1 MTTQLDN
8 EVGGNTISPTNKL
21 TLTKNK
27 VKIFSKEQIVYDPKV
42 RSKSWLLT
50 CNNPTLIDTLPL
62 NNIDVR
68 YIVWQFEV
76 GKQGTRH
83 YHALLYFENARSFKS
98 IKDKFKRC
106 RIEKPRNVDDCIKY
120 CKKDKTRVEG
130 PFERGEPP
138 KQGSRTDL
146 LGVADAIK
154 DKKPL
159 DQIFTEFPSQ
169 TLKYIKNIK
178 EVKGIMQSHRNAQNK
193 PKILWLWGLAGVGK
207 TFSVTEYFESVY
219 IKDGTQWWDN
229 YDQQQCILIDDFD
242 GKWPFRDL
250 LRLLDRNQYQ
260 AQVKGGY
267 VKINSPYI
275 IITCEFPPDHW
286 WQDNDYAQIKRRID
300 KIITA
305 KCPAVYSLLIN
316 NICKLHDY
324 HTLKKYETKITIHK
338 STAKFNNNIVISVMD
353 KIKNLPIVNED
364 EEEMLEPDG

>member
-1 MTTQLDN
+1 MTSTIDN
-8 EVGGNTISPTNKL
+8 EVGGNTISPTNII

-27 VKIFSKEQIVYDPKV
+27 VKIVSKEQIKYDTKV

-50 CNNPTLIDTLPL
+50 CNNPTLVDTLPL

-68 YIVWQFEV
+68 YIVWQFEI
-76 GKQGTRH
+76 GKQGTKH

-98 IKDKFKRC
+98 IKDKFPRC

-120 CKKDKTRVEG
+120 CKKDKTRIEG

-138 KQGSRTDL
+138 KQGTRTDL

-159 DQIFTEFPSQ
+159 NQIFSEYPTQ

-178 EVKGIMQSHRNAQNK
+178 ECKAIMQEHRQSKNK
-193 PKILWLWGLAGVGK
+193 PTKIWLWGLAGVGK
-207 TFSVTEYFESVY
+207 TFSVVDYFESVY

-250 LRLLDRNQYQ
+250 LRLLDRNEHQS
-260 AQVKGGY
+260 QVKGGY
-267 VKINSPYI
+267 VKINSPFI

-286 WQDNDYAQIKRRID
+286 WQDNDYAQVKRRMD
-300 KIITA
+300 KIINV
-305 KCPAVYSLLIN
+305 KSPAITSLLLN
-316 NICKLHDY
+316 ETCKLKNFHSM
-324 HTLKKYETKITIHK
+324 KKFESKITIHK
-338 STAKFNNNIVISVMD
+338 STAIFNNSIVMTVMD
-353 KIKNLPIVNED
+353 KIKNLPGIID
-364 EEEMLEPDG
+364 EEEFIEPDG